1 MTNVA
6 QIGILILLSLSL
18 LLHFSILLKIV
29 PYHFVWGGRLKTDRE
44 MYRFEMVSILINALF
59 VVVILVQS
67 KFIEIGLPQ
76 KIVTY
81 TLWLMTGLFVLN
93 TLGNLVSKNKFEKR
107 VFTPVTILLSVF
119 SLWLALFN

>member
-1 MTNVA
+1 
-6 QIGILILLSLSL
+6 
-18 LLHFSILLKIV
+18 
-29 PYHFVWGGRLKTDRE
+29 